1 MLLSIKYHS
10 KINQYLLE
18 TRLRRWL
25 VFGGIGAVIVLII
38 GLTVRIQIGQILAAA
53 GLTVILILSG
63 FLFRSRTDKEKFKD
77 F

>member
-1 MLLSIKYHS
+1 
-10 KINQYLLE
+10 
-18 TRLRRWL
+18 

-77 F
+77 FQGKD